1 MLSTQRER
9 PAAHAT
15 GHLSSNLGSQQQ
27 RGQLRQSLSSR
38 SHGRRCPG
46 AAEQRGRR
54 RGEPLGV
61 ARMSSGGQQR
71 WEASPGEPA
80 DKAARGRT
88 CRSLQI
94 QHTPK
99 LRPAPAHKSFC
110 KLLCP
115 TSRCASTPSYT
126 PRPSQA
132 SRRTRPPPSWL
143 TWRIVPD
150 TSAWCETAPACQHPG
165 LSSREAAKP
174 YHSFPSPSQAIITQS
189 GLLEEGASL
198 QPGSKVT
205 REQARP
211 NETSSRVSPRQKK

>member
-1 MLSTQRER
+1 MLNTQ
-9 PAAHAT
+9 PVTSPLTWA
-15 GHLSSNLGSQQQ
+15 LSSSGGSSGKASALAPMVGDAQE
-27 RGQLRQSLSSR
+27 LLSR
-38 SHGRRCPG
+38 EEDGG
-46 AAEQRGRR
+46 
-54 RGEPLGV
+54 GEPLGV

-143 TWRIVPD
+143 ARRIVPD